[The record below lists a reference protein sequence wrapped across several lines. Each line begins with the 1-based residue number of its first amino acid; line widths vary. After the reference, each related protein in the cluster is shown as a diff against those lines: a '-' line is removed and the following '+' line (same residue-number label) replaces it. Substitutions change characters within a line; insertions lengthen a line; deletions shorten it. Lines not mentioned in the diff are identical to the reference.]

1 MYLNFTEKF
10 QNKYTPKLNRNIIGM
25 VILISVTVPRSVT
38 QQKIKV
44 NNQRS
49 MQRNR
54 GKQQNGKD

>member
-10 QNKYTPKLNRNIIGM
+10 QNKYTPKSNTNIIGM
-25 VILISVTVPRSVT
+25 AILISVTVPSSVT